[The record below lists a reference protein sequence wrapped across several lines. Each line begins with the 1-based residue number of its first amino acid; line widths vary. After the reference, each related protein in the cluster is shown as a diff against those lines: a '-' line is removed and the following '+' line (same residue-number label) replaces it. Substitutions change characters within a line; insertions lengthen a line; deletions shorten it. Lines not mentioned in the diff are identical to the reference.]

1 MKIKLTLIA
10 LILPALAC
18 TSASAQTTYALGNW
32 TVSAKQDKGLKWLYN
47 GKNAELQAAATIQT
61 AGSGYQVGQVLTEV
75 NSGTVATL
83 AQWTITSVDGTGGVT
98 GITLTRKGV
107 ATTHQAAAN
116 HATTGGTGTG
126 AVIRYNAFTTTPE
139 MLTRNGGILDA
150 AVSSY
155 AQQRESERDAAIRAA
170 LATASDADI
179 AAVATRLGVVDPQ

>member
-1 MKIKLTLIA
+1 MKSRLIA
-10 LILPALAC
+10 LIVLLAC
-18 TSASAQTTYALGNW
+18 FACVPASAQTTYALGNW

-47 GKNAELQAAATIQT
+47 VKNAELQAAATIQT

-83 AQWTITSVDGTGGVT
+83 AQWTISSVNETGGVT
-98 GITLTRKGV
+98 GIQLTRKGV
-107 ATTHQAAAN
+107 ATTHQNAQN

-126 AVIRYNAFTTTPE
+126 AVIRYNAYVSIPDL
-139 MLTRNGGILDA
+139 LTRNGGILDS

-179 AAVATRLGVVDPQ
+179 AAVATRLGVVDLQ